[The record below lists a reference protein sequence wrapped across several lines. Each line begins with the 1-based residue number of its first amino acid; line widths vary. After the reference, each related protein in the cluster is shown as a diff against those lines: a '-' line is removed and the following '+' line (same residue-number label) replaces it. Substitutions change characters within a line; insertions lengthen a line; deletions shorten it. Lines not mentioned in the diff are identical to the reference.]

1 MIQSG
6 VLHLT
11 GMTLSSTSLHIL
23 TVRRTDIFVITYSQ
37 TGYRFDASLNLKQT
51 FSLRGYCSNLSCH
64 GFHSNLLVCGNID
77 GSIQL
82 FDTQQ
87 GILFK
92 QIRLG
97 NETISDIS
105 MNEKFIIAGTIGG
118 AVHLRTHTGVYKYNF
133 KTNDYIHSV
142 SVSDST
148 ILAAT
153 RGRVYIWNLDKRGR
167 PYNRQ
172 NFALDPTD
180 EAQWACF
187 NPFGHPGK
195 APFLIGSPGRWPKWE
210 RQVRPI
216 IKRIYGSTE
225 LEYAL
230 SISGKEGKRLKI
242 RNLESKRLI
251 RTMILKETPR
261 MLWSDHE
268 SIFVVYSGAK
278 WVEMTDVGNQLSIA
292 HGRACLESVSLL
304 LPDGSWCIVDTPF

>member
-6 VLHLT
+6 LLHLT
-11 GMTLSSTSLHIL
+11 GIALCPIGIYIL
-23 TVRRTDIFVITYSQ
+23 TVRRTDIFVITYKQ
-37 TGYRFDASLNLKQT
+37 TGYRFNANLNLKQT
-51 FSLRGYCSNLSCH
+51 LSLREHCSSLSCH

-87 GILFK
+87 EILLK

-97 NETISDIS
+97 NDTISDIS
-105 MNEKFIIAGTIGG
+105 MNSKFIIAGTIGG
-118 AVHLRTHTGVYKYNF
+118 AVHLRTHTGVHKYSF

-142 SVSDST
+142 SISEST
-148 ILAAT
+148 ILVAT
-153 RGRVYIWNLDKRGR
+153 RRRVYIWNLDKRGR

-187 NPFGHPGK
+187 NPFWRRHGK
-195 APFLIGSPGRWPKWE
+195 ATFLIGSPGSSPKWE

-230 SISGKEGKRLKI
+230 SISGKERK
-242 RNLESKRLI
+242 
-251 RTMILKETPR
+251 
-261 MLWSDHE
+261 
-268 SIFVVYSGAK
+268 
-278 WVEMTDVGNQLSIA
+278 
-292 HGRACLESVSLL
+292 
-304 LPDGSWCIVDTPF
+304 